1 MQSQQAKSK
10 LHWINNKIC
19 HLKTAHWAVFL
30 VFMCYYCVYFV
41 IPAKAGLRSAAKR
54 IGSIQCE
61 VKRAKIIKVCKFYSP
76 TPAYAGVTKGGNTP
90 SSTVI
95 PTFGPRKI
103 LILWVIPGRG
113 PLCSCTMDTG
123 LRRYD
128 DKSIISLL
136 KKSRHPDAGRG
147 PLCSAFVG

>member
-1 MQSQQAKSK
+1 MMCLGSHGK
-10 LHWINNKIC
+10 N
-19 HLKTAHWAVFL
+19 AVFVMGCLTQSGRKPPQSTHDMCRLGTVKL
-30 VFMCYYCVYFV
+30 VMKKPPNGRFF
-41 IPAKAGLRSAAKR
+41 SA
-54 IGSIQCE
+54 I
-61 VKRAKIIKVCKFYSP
+61 YSP
-76 TPAYAGVTKGGNTP
+76 TPAFAVVTKGGNTP
-90 SSTVI
+90 SLTVI

-103 LILWVIPGRG
+103 LILWVIPGRE

-147 PLCSAFVG
+147 LLCSALMG